1 MKAAGHMGAEKVTLR
16 HVQVVRVDAGNN
28 LLVVRG
34 SVPGA
39 GGAIVVIR
47 KS

>member
-1 MKAAGHMGAEKVTLR
+1 MGAEKVTVR

-47 KS
+47 KN